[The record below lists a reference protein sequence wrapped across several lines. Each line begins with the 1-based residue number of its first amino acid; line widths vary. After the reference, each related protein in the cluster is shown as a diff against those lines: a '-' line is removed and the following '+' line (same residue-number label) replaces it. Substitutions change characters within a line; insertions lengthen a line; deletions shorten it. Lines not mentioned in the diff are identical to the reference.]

1 MKKLFFLIL
10 LLGVF
15 FGAQIVY
22 FQSVVKSDRN
32 LDFDEISNSIVSIES
47 QPSNPNQRFGSG
59 VIISSDGYIITAFHL
74 LSGSQS
80 SIKIDEK
87 VYTANLIG
95 FDEYADLAVLKV
107 TIEDARPIVFS
118 SSDDLQIGDTV
129 YALGNPYNLGIS
141 VSKGIISATGRNLGN
156 PYLDII
162 QTDAAINLGS
172 SGGAILNENGELVG
186 LSTLIASTSG
196 GSDGVGFALP
206 SSRVLSIANEIIKYG
221 FVSRA
226 WIGDFIFRRSF
237 YDLEN
242 ERVPAIYVFES
253 NMPLTQNS
261 IDGGLI
267 NGDIIIDIKGSQA
280 LWSTLRAS
288 VNSISPGET
297 LELTVIRDGK
307 RKKLEIITKKRPN
320 TPQAL

>member
-1 MKKLFFLIL
+1 M
-10 LLGVF
+10 GVF

-107 TIEDARPIVFS
+107 TIEDARPIAFS

-172 SGGAILNENGELVG
+172 SGGAIINENGELVG